1 MYRVP
6 TLCKGQCLLPRAPP
20 KSIESQQ
27 GVYTRTM
34 FRVLY
39 HIVPTFLGNSC
50 ALSVNGLDQMY
61 SVRDWATALQLSPSQ
76 QTPVDGKEGQ
86 RSCQRKNNKNLKINH
101 ILPFVIP
108 NLGAAAWNSDGGE
121 TTGNGQREI
130 KRRCRKHE
138 GPAELTFVYR
148 RCYVLLLLCY
158 L

>member
-6 TLCKGQCLLPRAPP
+6 TLCKGQYLLSRAPP

-108 NLGAAAWNSDGGE
+108 NLSPAARNSDGVE
-121 TTGNGQREI
+121 TTDGGQRET
-130 KRRCRKHE
+130 KRRGRKYKDPTE
-138 GPAELTFVYR
+138 FTFVYR
-148 RCYVLLLLCY
+148 PLLLLLVCH